1 MKIGRIPVA
10 SIVLLVFSFISLIV
24 NLFMPASRSAIV
36 PYLDG
41 GLVGAMLV
49 VGLYYANIYVG
60 AWKNNRKEAAIK

>member
-10 SIVLLVFSFISLIV
+10 SIVLLVFSLISLMV
-24 NLFMPASRSAIV
+24 NLFMPASRSAVV

-49 VGLYYANIYVG
+49 IGLYYANIYVG
-60 AWKNNRKEAAIK
+60 AWRNNRRESVTK